1 MIKKYVKV
9 IAHFCLKGEL
19 TPLEI
24 IWEDDCRFEITH
36 VGGIQRA
43 ASSVGGTGYRYEI
56 TVDGKKRQL
65 FLEDV
70 KLEKTI
76 GARWY
81 LITKSE

>member
-24 IWEDDCRFEITH
+24 IWEDDRRFEITRA
-36 VGGIQRA
+36 GNIQRV
-43 ASSVGGTGYRYEI
+43 ASSTGGTGYRYEI
-56 TVDGKKRQL
+56 IVDNKRRYL
-65 FLEDV
+65 YLEDV
-70 KLEKTI
+70 KLDKTI

-81 LITKSE
+81 LEIPS